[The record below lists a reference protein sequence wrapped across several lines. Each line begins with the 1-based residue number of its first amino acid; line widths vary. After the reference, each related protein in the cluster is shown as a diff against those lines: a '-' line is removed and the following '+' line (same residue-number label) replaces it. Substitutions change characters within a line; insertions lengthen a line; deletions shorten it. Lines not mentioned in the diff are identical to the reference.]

1 VRITIE
7 EVIQR
12 IDGWKN
18 KQVAYEPLGGGIT
31 NHNYKVSVDGETFV
45 ARIPGAE
52 TELFIDRDNE
62 LDCTA
67 EAGRTGVAPELVYHL
82 KPENVTVIRFI
93 DARTLSTEEIAGNN
107 DVIKRVIRS
116 IRVIHEKA
124 VFKKRFD
131 PFATIRR
138 YMDRY
143 IGKYD
148 VPVPPDI
155 DWMLSLCADIEGA
168 MHRNKPPDAACHND
182 YLSENFMD
190 DGEKI
195 WIIDWEYGGQGDPY
209 FDLGD
214 FAVEHP
220 FRREQEELIIQE
232 YCGAL
237 HRENLYR
244 MLLYK
249 IVSDLW
255 WGLWATIQWKVSKIP
270 FDFYAY
276 ANNRFDRLRGNA
288 GDKDFNTWLDR
299 V

>member
-1 VRITIE
+1 MHITIE

-12 IDGWKN
+12 IDDWKN
-18 KQVAYEPLGGGIT
+18 KQVTCEPLGGGIT

-45 ARIPGAE
+45 VRIPGAE

-62 LDCTA
+62 LDCSA
-67 EAGRTGVAPELVYHL
+67 EAGKTGVAPELVYHL

-107 DVIKRVIRS
+107 DVIRRIIRS

-124 VFKKRFD
+124 AFKKRFD
-131 PFATIRR
+131 PFATIRK

-143 IGKYD
+143 VGKYD
-148 VPVPPDI
+148 VPVPSDVE
-155 DWMLSLCADIEGA
+155 WMLSVCTDIEGA
-168 MHRNKPPDAACHND
+168 VHRNKPADVACHND

-190 DGEKI
+190 DGDKI
-195 WIIDWEYGGQGDPY
+195 WIIDWEYGGRGDPY

-214 FAVEHP
+214 FTVEHP

-237 HRENLYR
+237 HHEKLYR

-255 WGLWATIQWKVSKIP
+255 WGLWAMIQWKVSKIP
-270 FDFYAY
+270 FDFYRY

-288 GDKDFNTWLDR
+288 GDKDYKKWLDQ